1 MQTQWRIALSA
12 LVIAAASGLLT
23 ACRVGSSTGSPS
35 GFEPE
40 VTNVAD
46 DFHLQWSDL
55 NRFTG
60 NRQYAW
66 VNNGSR
72 GNITQSSVGLTSA
85 DSVKLII
92 RNQAGVEVY
101 RGDLRVT
108 GGFQTATTSNGT
120 YTIRVEIRNA
130 TGTIDFRVQRTA

>member
-1 MQTQWRIALSA
+1 MQAQWRIALSA
-12 LVIAAASGLLT
+12 LLIAAASCLLT

-35 GFEPE
+35 GFEPV

-55 NRFTG
+55 NNFTG
-60 NRQYAW
+60 NRQYTW

-92 RNQAGVEVY
+92 RNPAGVEVY